1 MPSVVVG
8 LTGPTGAGKST
19 WAKAFQALGCTVID
33 CDALA
38 RRVTELP
45 AVQKALC
52 AEFGADIMCNG
63 QLDRRLLAARAF
75 VDASS
80 VKRLNAITHP
90 AIRSQLQ
97 QQLDQAQAD
106 GARVVLI
113 DAPLLFEGGID
124 GLCNVKAAV
133 LAPPDVRR
141 TRIMARDSITE
152 AEAANRMRN
161 QHDDSYFCA
170 RADVILD
177 GTLTTAQIK
186 DQTEQLLKA
195 WTGGVP

>member
-19 WAKAFQALGCTVID
+19 WAKAFQALGCAVID
-33 CDALA
+33 CDTLA

-45 AVQKALC
+45 AVQMALC
-52 AEFGADIMCNG
+52 IEFGADIMRG
-63 QLDRRLLAARAF
+63 GRLDRRLLASRAF

-90 AIRSQLQ
+90 AIRGQLQ
-97 QQLDQAQAD
+97 QKLDQAQAG
-106 GARVVLI
+106 GARMVLI

-124 GLCNVKAAV
+124 GLCNVKAVV
-133 LAPPDVRR
+133 LAPPDIRR
-141 TRIMARDSITE
+141 ARIMARDNITE
-152 AEAANRMRN
+152 IEAANRMHR
-161 QHDDSYFCA
+161 QHEDSYFRT

-186 DQTEQLLKA
+186 AQAEQLLRE
-195 WTGGVP
+195 WTGGA